1 MFLCSVFVFVFVFCC
16 CFFFQFLFNPCTC
29 MLEVNFH
36 NTFPGITVTAIHVI
50 NLYTFSSVLYGMK
63 FLHFDNREIIR

>member
-1 MFLCSVFVFVFVFCC
+1 
-16 CFFFQFLFNPCTC
+16 
-29 MLEVNFH
+29 MLEFNFH
-36 NTFPGITVTAIHVI
+36 NTFPGITVTAFHVI